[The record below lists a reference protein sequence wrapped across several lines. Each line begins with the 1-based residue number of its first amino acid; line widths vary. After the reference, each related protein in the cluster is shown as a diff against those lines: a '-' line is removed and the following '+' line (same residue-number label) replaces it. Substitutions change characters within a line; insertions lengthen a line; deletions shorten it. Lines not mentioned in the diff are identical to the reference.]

1 MTQNRGKYSHNGNAD
16 PLFRVYLR
24 EMNGY
29 SLLTPEEE
37 KSLAIRYRETGDR
50 EATHKLVTGSLRLV
64 VKIVLDI
71 QKEFKRKGRKFPEQ
85 LLMDLIQEGNLG
97 LIWAVEKFDPYNG
110 AKLSSYSS
118 IWIECNV
125 RNLIKEDRARILH
138 LDVPRKE
145 GSKESHLDFLLDTG
159 PRADDAL
166 AENELQQLFRQR
178 IAEFHQTLDARELD
192 ILETRILTDDPA
204 TLKGIASRHGISPTR
219 VRQLEDR
226 LIKKLRDYM
235 RSHFLE
241 H

>member
-118 IWIECNV
+118 IWIEKIGPGYSTWMSHGRRAPRRATWTFSSTLV
-125 RNLIKEDRARILH
+125 PERMMPWRRTSSSSFSAKE
-138 LDVPRKE
+138 
-145 GSKESHLDFLLDTG
+145 
-159 PRADDAL
+159 
-166 AENELQQLFRQR
+166 
-178 IAEFHQTLDARELD
+178 
-192 ILETRILTDDPA
+192 
-204 TLKGIASRHGISPTR
+204 
-219 VRQLEDR
+219 
-226 LIKKLRDYM
+226 
-235 RSHFLE
+235 
-241 H
+241 